1 MAPHVQPQY
10 YAAIIIGEA
19 LGDSGQTQAVEL
31 SIDNSRI
38 AGYAFYEEGV
48 LVRAVLINSQAYLKA
63 QTTPRSSIHLDLDF
77 SGNGQPPTAIQVKR
91 LAIG

>member
-38 AGYAFYEEGV
+38 AGYAFYEEGG
-48 LVRAVLINSQAYLKA
+48 S
-63 QTTPRSSIHLDLDF
+63 RSRCPHKFPSIPEGANH
-77 SGNGQPPTAIQVKR
+77 PPFEYSS
-91 LAIG
+91 